1 MSHLGNSPLPIV
13 PWATGLDVDPEVP
26 GAVPGASESS
36 DWSYGRS
43 LPLRC
48 GWDPDCPAAGR
59 RRPGGRGAEPVQRPD
74 RGDDRPGT
82 GDAGPERGAEEEGA
96 KKALPA
102 GNVQSRKVWV

>member
-1 MSHLGNSPLPIV
+1 MPASLL
-13 PWATGLDVDPEVP
+13 TGAMAALCLFDVDGTLTAPRQVG
-26 GAVPGASESS
+26 GAREAL
-36 DWSYGRS
+36 GRE
-43 LPLRC
+43 
-48 GWDPDCPAAGR
+48 
-59 RRPGGRGAEPVQRPD
+59 AEPLQRPD